1 MRQCAKLYFQSN
13 ADTKWAEKSIAGKG
27 SCREGSVNNTMKNK
41 QIYTLINEKN
51 CP

>member
-13 ADTKWAEKSIAGKG
+13 RDTKWAEKSTAGKG
-27 SCREGSVNNTMKNK
+27 SCRKRSVNNTMKNK
-41 QIYTLINEKN
+41 QKFTLIHEKN